1 MPPLE
6 VLIAY
11 WRREMSRSL
20 PHSAEI
26 VTELEDHLRESI
38 STLEKTGYTPEAAF
52 DESVRRLGKQ
62 RVLAED
68 FQHVHRPWSQSP
80 GSVVGVY
87 SIIVTLCVLLYGWGI
102 LSVAN
107 GKLELWLAVNSSLLN
122 TGHLG
127 ILGLGALSIALFI
140 HVRKQ
145 ESDTASTE
153 KIRLAISRLTW
164 ISLAAIVIGY
174 VSDIVLPYPIANYQ
188 WSLWPGKWGSSVV
201 AIALILKLVIQRLNV
216 ARPRMSLAVTLVGL
230 SAIFAVAYHAR
241 FPIGGA
247 VPSGWVGIA
256 LLLSFCG
263 HAYHAWTLLRHP
275 GSPKERRSPSALASW

>member
-1 MPPLE
+1 
-6 VLIAY
+6 
-11 WRREMSRSL
+11 MSRSL

-52 DESVRRLGKQ
+52 DEGVRRLGKQ

-68 FQHVHRPWSQSP
+68 FQHVHRRWSPSP
-80 GSVVGVY
+80 GSVV
-87 SIIVTLCVLLYGWGI
+87 SIFNVIATLCVLLYGWSAV
-102 LSVAN
+102 SVAN
-107 GKLELWLAVNSSLLN
+107 GKVELWLAVNSSFLN

-127 ILGLGALSIALFI
+127 ILGLGALGIALFI
-140 HVRKQ
+140 HTRKQ

-153 KIRLAISRLTW
+153 KIRLATSRLTW
-164 ISLAAIVIGY
+164 ISLAAIVTGY

-201 AIALILKLVIQRLNV
+201 AIALILNLVVQRLNV
-216 ARPRMSLAVTLVGL
+216 ARLRTSLALTLVGL
-230 SAIFAVAYHAR
+230 PAILAAAYYAKFR
-241 FPIGGA
+241 IGGA

-256 LLLSFCG
+256 LLLSFSG
-263 HAYHAWTLLRHP
+263 HAYHAWTRLLHP
-275 GSPKERRSPSALASW
+275 VSPNDTRFQSALPSQ